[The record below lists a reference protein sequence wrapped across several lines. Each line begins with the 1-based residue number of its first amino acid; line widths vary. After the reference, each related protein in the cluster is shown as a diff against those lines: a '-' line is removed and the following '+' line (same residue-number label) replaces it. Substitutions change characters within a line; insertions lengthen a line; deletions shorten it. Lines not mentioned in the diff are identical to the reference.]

1 MKFKRLLQAD
11 SGSGTGGAT
20 AEPNVST
27 ENPTNIDSTTEVVE
41 PTKSTG
47 ETETTKPADNTVSVN
62 EYEKLKAELEK
73 LKGEVSQKSTLEE
86 TTKKLQSELDQLK
99 KDKTLTDTKVTE
111 YETVLEEL
119 VKSKL
124 DNIPENYRELVPSNL
139 PLKDTL
145 NWLNKAES
153 TGLFGQAKK
162 EVPNVEIGKPM
173 NPTSNKQHIDYST
186 MRPATML
193 AMAYGSNK

>member
-1 MKFKRLLQAD
+1 MCQSVAL
-11 SGSGTGGAT
+11 
-20 AEPNVST
+20 
-27 ENPTNIDSTTEVVE
+27 
-41 PTKSTG
+41 
-47 ETETTKPADNTVSVN
+47 ETTV
-62 EYEKLKAELEK
+62 
-73 LKGEVSQKSTLEE
+73 LKGECSVHSLPAR
-86 TTKKLQSELDQLK
+86 
-99 KDKTLTDTKVTE
+99 
-111 YETVLEEL
+111 
-119 VKSKL
+119 L

-162 EVPNVEIGKPM
+162 EAPNVEIGKPM

-193 AMAYGSNK
+193 AMAYSSNK